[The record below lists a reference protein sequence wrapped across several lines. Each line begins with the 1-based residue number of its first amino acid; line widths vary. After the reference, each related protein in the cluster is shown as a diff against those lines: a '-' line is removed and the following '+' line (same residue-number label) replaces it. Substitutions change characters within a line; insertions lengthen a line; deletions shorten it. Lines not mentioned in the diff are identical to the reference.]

1 MTTTPNQQLPGGG
14 CRMDVN
20 PPSSSRM
27 SVPSLT
33 NEGTTNDNQSRPPPP
48 MNSRVPFFFLAKAAH
63 PRTHSHCSS
72 SSFSP
77 NLQIDDKQVQGESV
91 PPRSRSHLA
100 ILCHST
106 MTELSVLYRSCSEM
120 IEKLQPIF
128 EISNKF
134 SQQRSIGVNT
144 PGTKPKRN
152 NKYIIIYK

>member
-1 MTTTPNQQLPGGG
+1 M
-14 CRMDVN
+14 
-20 PPSSSRM
+20 PSAPLQPHRAPRHASPL
-27 SVPSLT
+27 SVSTIPDSWYLVKVIEPARLGSFT
-33 NEGTTNDNQSRPPPP
+33 CG
-48 MNSRVPFFFLAKAAH
+48 KAAECGKVTKAN

-91 PPRSRSHLA
+91 PPRSRPHLA

-134 SQQRSIGVNT
+134 SQQRSIGINT
-144 PGTKPKRN
+144 PGTKPQRN
-152 NKYIIIYK
+152 NKYTYNYIQIVK